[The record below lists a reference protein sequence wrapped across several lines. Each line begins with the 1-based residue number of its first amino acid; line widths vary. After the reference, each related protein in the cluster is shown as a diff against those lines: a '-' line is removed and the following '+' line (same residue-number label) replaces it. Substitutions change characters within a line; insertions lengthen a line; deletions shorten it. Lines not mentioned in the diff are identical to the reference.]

1 DARDRAADRP
11 GADGRDSAHGGTTGD
26 IEALSMWAGL
36 GGVTSEQAGQF
47 FRAAECR
54 AVASGDL
61 IGNDAQALGGHA
73 AHEPSREEAVLGTQ
87 DEPGGYGGPGA
98 KRPRAAPRRI
108 RLRPES
114 PGHGLVGEGARNVM
128 EEADKRIM
136 ATGLAAVSRGL
147 RGDGRPQAGV
157 GGPVLRPLPR
167 RRDHAGDQDDRASL

>member
-26 IEALSMWAGL
+26 IEALSMRAGL

-73 AHEPSREEAVLGTQ
+73 AHEPSREEAVSVHRTSRVGMAGQAPSGHGRRPGVSDCARYPLVMASSARARGTSWKKQ
-87 DEPGGYGGPGA
+87 TRGSWLPVLP
-98 KRPRAAPRRI
+98 PSRAAC
-108 RLRPES
+108 
-114 PGHGLVGEGARNVM
+114 
-128 EEADKRIM
+128 
-136 ATGLAAVSRGL
+136 
-147 RGDGRPQAGV
+147 
-157 GGPVLRPLPR
+157 
-167 RRDHAGDQDDRASL
+167 